1 MLWWKN
7 EKMTNITT
15 QALTM
20 ILNESEESEV
30 SWGSCGLEGQKQV
43 VLRMWSKS
51 TLLSLFS

>member
-15 QALTM
+15 QAFTM

-30 SWGSCGLEGQKQV
+30 SWGKKASCVKDV
-43 VLRMWSKS
+43 K
-51 TLLSLFS
+51 